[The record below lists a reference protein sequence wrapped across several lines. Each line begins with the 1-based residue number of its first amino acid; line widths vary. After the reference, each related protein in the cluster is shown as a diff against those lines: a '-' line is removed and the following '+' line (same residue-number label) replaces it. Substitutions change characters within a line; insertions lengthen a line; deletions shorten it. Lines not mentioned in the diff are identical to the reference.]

1 VQAPP
6 PAPPISLSAT
16 ASKVKGNRT
25 TVLRWSGALGS
36 QVTIYRSGSPSATMT
51 QINDGAYTDSFGKGS
66 GTFTYKVCETASP
79 TTCSATVSV
88 AF

>member
-1 VQAPP
+1 
-6 PAPPISLSAT
+6 
-16 ASKVKGNRT
+16 
-25 TVLRWSGALGS
+25 
-36 QVTIYRSGSPSATMT
+36 MT